1 MNEESIEFASIL
13 IPTQI
18 GLTMTKPCKDIRIKL
33 IFPLHHN
40 KQMLLLLLAIVLSVI
55 LRYTDSDYP
64 FGFYKLFLQS
74 TTSAMYEIV
83 KHFTDIQ

>member
-40 KQMLLLLLAIVLSVI
+40 KQMNIFMFTVWCSMYVI
-55 LRYTDSDYP
+55 LIS
-64 FGFYKLFLQS
+64 
-74 TTSAMYEIV
+74 I
-83 KHFTDIQ
+83 